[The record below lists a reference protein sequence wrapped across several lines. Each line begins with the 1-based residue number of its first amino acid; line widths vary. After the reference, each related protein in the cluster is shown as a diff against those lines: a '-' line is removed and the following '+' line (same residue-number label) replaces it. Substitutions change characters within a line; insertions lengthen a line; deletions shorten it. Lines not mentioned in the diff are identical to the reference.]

1 MTRFLACLSGF
12 LLAGAAWL
20 PAQEAAP
27 AAPGTSTIPEEFM
40 PLQSEAEKL
49 AQSVDAALT
58 KVQRAMT
65 EQNREALVQALDQVI
80 ATISDSISKA
90 ETQLEP
96 EAFKTMERAQEK
108 ARDLKSKAAKPS
120 LSDDARERLLKLAE
134 RYTANSTEGVQIIK
148 NLQDTRVIL
157 SKDLQKFVDEKDV
170 ILEELELLDF
180 EETLDSLR
188 TVVNNMENVSLRIR
202 GMVSGSGINRPI
214 VSPPA
219 P

>member
-1 MTRFLACLSGF
+1 MMRLLACLVGGF
-12 LLAGAAWL
+12 LAGTCGL
-20 PAQEAAP
+20 SAQDAPP
-27 AAPGTSTIPEEFM
+27 AAPGTPSIPEEFL

-49 AQSVDAALT
+49 AQSVDTALG

-65 EQNREALVQALDQVI
+65 EQNREALLQALDQVI
-80 ATISDSISKA
+80 ATISDSISKT
-90 ETQLEP
+90 EKQLEP

-108 ARDLKSKAAKPS
+108 SRDLKSKAAKPS
-120 LSDDARERLLKLAE
+120 LSDDARERLLKLAD
-134 RYTANSTEGVQIIK
+134 RYTANATEGVQIIK

-157 SKDLQKFVDEKDV
+157 AKDLQKFEDEKEV

-188 TVVNNMENVSLRIR
+188 AVVNNMQNVSLRIR

>member
-1 MTRFLACLSGF
+1 MIRFLACLTGTF
-12 LLAGAAWL
+12 LAGAAWL
-20 PAQEAAP
+20 PAQGTDP
-27 AAPGTSTIPEEFM
+27 AAPGTSSIPEEFM

-49 AQSVDAALT
+49 AQSVDTALA

-80 ATISDSISKA
+80 SQISESISKT
-90 ETQLEP
+90 EKQLEP

-108 ARDLKSKAAKPS
+108 SRDLKSKAAKPS
-120 LSDDARERLLKLAE
+120 LSDDARERLLKLAD

-157 SKDLQKFVDEKDV
+157 SKDLQKFIDEKDV

-188 TVVNNMENVSLRIR
+188 AVVNNMENVSLRIR